1 MPLIARL
8 RHRLQA
14 DARLSSIFKG
24 SATAIAGKGLTIV
37 VNAITLPLTIRYLGK
52 LEYGIW
58 VTISTSVVM
67 LAVLDLGIAN
77 TLTNFISRAYAEG
90 DDSLAQ
96 RYFATALWI
105 TVGIACILALTG
117 TVIFR
122 WIDWGSVFRLTDPHL
137 IAMTRT
143 CVAIAFAFFLLSLP
157 LNLARNVFSG
167 YQEIHLANYFA
178 AIASVMGLVAIVG
191 TVLLH
196 GTLVTLT
203 ASYCAATLLG
213 VLLLNIWLCFWHR
226 PAIAPVPSA
235 ITRSMARD
243 LFGEGALFFLLQI
256 HSLII
261 FNSDN
266 LVIAHFLGAAEVT
279 PYSVTWRL
287 CSYASMFQTLLIPS
301 LWPAFS
307 EAYHR
312 ADLTWIRKTY
322 SRIVRGTLTAVCAAA
337 LILGLLGRPLIRIW
351 AGSAAVPSSLLLWLM
366 CGWVLLLAC
375 GLNQAVLLSATSR
388 IRLQAAYSII
398 GAAANLA
405 LSIYLVRLIGT
416 PGVLIGTLVS
426 YILFGLAPQ
435 GYEVRNILRGD
446 YLTEV
451 APAC

>member
-1 MPLIARL
+1 MSLIARL
-8 RHRLQA
+8 RHRLQT

-24 SATAIAGKGLTIV
+24 GASAIAGKGLTLV
-37 VNAITLPLTIRYLGK
+37 VNAVTLPLTTRYLGK

-77 TLTNFISRAYAEG
+77 TLTNFISRAYADG
-90 DDSLAQ
+90 DDSTAQ

-105 TVGIACILALTG
+105 TVGIALILALSG
-117 TVIFR
+117 TFIFR
-122 WIDWGSVFRLTDPHL
+122 CIDWGSIFRLHDPQL
-137 IAMTRT
+137 ISQTRT
-143 CVAIAFAFFLLSLP
+143 CVAIAYAFFLLTLP

-167 YQEIHLANYFA
+167 YQETHLANAFA
-178 AIASVMGLVAIVG
+178 AIASVMGLVAIIG

-203 ASYCAATLLG
+203 ATYCSATLLG
-213 VLLLNIWLCFWHR
+213 TLLLNIWLCFWHR
-226 PAIAPVPSA
+226 PTVAPWPRA

-256 HSLII
+256 HGLVI

-266 LVIAHFLGAAEVT
+266 LVIAHYLGAAEVT
-279 PYSVTWRL
+279 PYSVAWRL

-301 LWPAFS
+301 LWPVFS

-312 ADLTWIRKTY
+312 ADLSWVRKTY
-322 SRIVRGTLTAVCAAA
+322 SRIMRGSLLAVGAAA
-337 LILGLLGRPLIRIW
+337 LLIGLLGRVVIRVW
-351 AGSAAVPSSLLLWLM
+351 AGSAAVPGSLLLWLM
-366 CGWVLLLAC
+366 CLWVILLAC

-388 IRLQAAYSII
+388 IRIQAAYSLI
-398 GAAANLA
+398 AAGANLA
-405 LSIYLVRLIGT
+405 LSIYLVRIIGA
-416 PGVLIGTLVS
+416 PGVLLGTLIS
-426 YILFGLAPQ
+426 YTLFGLAPQ

-446 YLTEV
+446 YLSAAV
-451 APAC
+451 C